1 MNNLFVNL
9 NYPLDID
16 LFLKSAEKAR
26 QMSAPYTDS
35 RYPGLVMDTWH
46 IGHYTDEHIEK
57 LMDDFEVKGKP
68 RFYWTAPNSVIP
80 EHVDNGTTCSL
91 NFILSKDPAPI
102 TFNGNDYFYS
112 QVLLNTTIPHSVTNG
127 AEERI
132 LLKISI
138 FDETFEH
145 LAERIKFKLE

>member
-1 MNNLFVNL
+1 MNNLFIEL
-9 NYPLDID
+9 NYPLDTST
-16 LFLKSAEKAR
+16 LLESANKAR
-26 QMSAPYTDS
+26 AQSNPYTDS

-46 IGHYTDEHIEK
+46 IGHYTDEHIERI
-57 LMDDFEVKGKP
+57 MSDFEVEGKP

-102 TFNGNDYFYS
+102 TFYGKDYTYS
-112 QVLLNTTIPHSVTNG
+112 QILLNTTLPHSVTNG
-127 AEERI
+127 PIERI

-138 FDETFEH
+138 FDETFEE
-145 LAERIKFKLE
+145 LSSRIRYRL